1 MLIRRKGFGFGSIN
15 LDISFETGNEAKWDQ
30 NSQKSPN
37 KGELFSEEI
46 RLIVD
51 KLGLQAKG

>member
-1 MLIRRKGFGFGSIN
+1 MN

-30 NSQKSPN
+30 NPQKSPN